1 MGGVMSLMAS
11 FGQPVTPNTELM
23 SFMGSLFQ
31 IITFS
36 AAALFALALL
46 VIVWLCFTGTKKPE
60 N

>member
-1 MGGVMSLMAS
+1 MAS

-31 IITFS
+31 MITFS
-36 AAALFALALL
+36 AAALFALAVV
-46 VIVWLCFTGTKKPE
+46 VIVWLRFTEMKKPE

>member
-1 MGGVMSLMAS
+1 MILMAS

-23 SFMGSLFQ
+23 GFMGSLFQ

-36 AAALFALALL
+36 AAALFALALV
-46 VIVWLCFTGTKKPE
+46 VIVWLCFTESKKSE